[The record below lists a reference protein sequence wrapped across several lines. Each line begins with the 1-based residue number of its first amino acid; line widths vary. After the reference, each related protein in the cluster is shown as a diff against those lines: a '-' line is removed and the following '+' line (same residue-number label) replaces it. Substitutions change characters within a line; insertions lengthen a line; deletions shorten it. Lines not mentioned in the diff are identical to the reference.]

1 MSGLGGRLQE
11 VVIQGGSTDG
21 KLEVTVIME
30 AWTDMVIRNL
40 SHPAQEY
47 NVWTWGNS

>member
-11 VVIQGGSTDG
+11 VVTQGGSTSG
-21 KLEVTVIME
+21 TLEVTVIME
-30 AWTDMVIRNL
+30 ARTDMVIHNL

-47 NVWTWGNS
+47 NVWTRGNS